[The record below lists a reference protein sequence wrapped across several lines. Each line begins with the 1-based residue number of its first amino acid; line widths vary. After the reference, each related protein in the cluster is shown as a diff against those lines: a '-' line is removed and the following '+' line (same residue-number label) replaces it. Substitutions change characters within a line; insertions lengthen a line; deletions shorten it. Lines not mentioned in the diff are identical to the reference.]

1 MSESGDY
8 DPGPWRGHDFGA
20 ARRDYTDHAR
30 TSFTAAVSSGRTN
43 TDLIEPEITFNS
55 SHPLAIISDVTGS
68 MGTDPSVFFSKLGY
82 LEIEGKEY
90 LGPDMEIVFGA
101 TGDAYSD
108 KYPVQIRKPAKG
120 LKLKEKLKELIIEGG
135 GGAQTMETY
144 ELIALYFARKVKTP
158 KAIHKPILILI
169 GDESPYDHV
178 DKAHAKNLLGIE
190 ITGRLT
196 TKQIFEELKEKWSVY
211 LIRRTYGS
219 NSGDTMDSTNRKIYN
234 TWATLLGED
243 HICTLPSADRVV
255 DIIFGILANET
266 DRVDYFR
273 EEVTDRQMKDDDG
286 EEKIATVFKSLET
299 IHFMPT
305 PNPTPKKSEPGV
317 SVTRRSGTAKGKPS
331 KRLI

>member
-8 DPGPWRGHDFGA
+8 DPGPWRGEDFGA
-20 ARRDYTDHAR
+20 ARREYTDHAR
-30 TSFTAAVSSGRTN
+30 TSFTVAVSSGRTN
-43 TDLIEPEITFNS
+43 TDLIEKEITFKS
-55 SHPLAIISDVTGS
+55 AHPLAIISDVTGS
-68 MGTDPSVFFSKLGY
+68 MGADPAVFFSKLGY

-90 LGPDMEIVFGA
+90 LGSDMEIVFGA

-108 KYPVQIRKPAKG
+108 RYPVQIRPPAKG
-120 LKLKEKLKELIIEGG
+120 LNLKARLKELVIEGQG
-135 GGAQTMETY
+135 GGQIMETY

-178 DKAHAKNLLGIE
+178 DKEQAKSLLGIE
-190 ITGRLT
+190 LTARLT

-211 LIRRTYGS
+211 LIRRAYGD
-219 NSGDTMDSTNRKIYN
+219 NHGDTMDATNRKIYN
-234 TWATLLGED
+234 TWSALLGED

-273 EEVTDRQMKDDDG
+273 GEVTDRQMKDKDG
-286 EEKIATVFKSLET
+286 PEKVATVFKSLET
-299 IHFMPT
+299 IHFLPRADSK
-305 PNPTPKKSEPGV
+305 PEKPAPGV
-317 SVTRRSGTAKGKPS
+317 SVTRRSGKAKGKPS